1 MKKLISLI
9 LAMMLLLTA
18 LPVCAEDESIF
29 DPTIT
34 VAVLGDKTVSELY
47 EDDIWAAMASILLLI
62 DYISSPV
69 GAQDQLDNYSLT
81 DVFVGID
88 TLDDGTLIFNALF
101 PSVSEERILGIMM
114 IPDPGVANYTPYS
127 LEGISA
133 TLYGTF
139 IDTLLTDVCDAHK
152 QVPADAMNT
161 SIQIVL
167 DALEE

>member
-1 MKKLISLI
+1 M
-9 LAMMLLLTA
+9 T
-18 LPVCAEDESIF
+18 
-29 DPTIT
+29 
-34 VAVLGDKTVSELY
+34 
-47 EDDIWAAMASILLLI
+47 SILLLI

-114 IPDPGVANYTPYS
+114 IPDPAVATYAHYS
-127 LEGISA
+127 LEDISA
-133 TLYGTF
+133 SLYNSY
-139 IDTLLTDVCDAHK
+139 IDALLADVCDAHK

-161 SIQIVL
+161 SVQIVL